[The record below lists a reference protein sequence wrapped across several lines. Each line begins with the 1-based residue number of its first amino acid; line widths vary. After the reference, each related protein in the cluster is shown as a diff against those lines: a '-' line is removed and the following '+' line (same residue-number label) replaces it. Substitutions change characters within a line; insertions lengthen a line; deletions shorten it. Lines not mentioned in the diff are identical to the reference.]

1 MKTPT
6 LPTIAAGL
14 AQFKF
19 NTTCTR
25 LLALAGLD
33 EMLGGEGDFTLFAP
47 TDKAFEELPP
57 GALQSLESDPA
68 QLRAVL
74 EYHILPVGR
83 ELPALRNGK
92 MTTLEGTLLTA
103 SVTDDGVSLDHANT
117 RGYPLRCANGV
128 IHQID
133 AVLFPGFKPESS
145 AQARADSA
153 WSGRRRV
160 SPPPTVVA
168 KTPAQNA
175 EALFKSQE

>member
-1 MKTPT
+1 MKTPI

-19 NTTCTR
+19 NTTCAR
-25 LLALAGLD
+25 LLASAGLD
-33 EMLGGEGDFTLFAP
+33 EMLAGEGEFTLFAP
-47 TDKAFEELPP
+47 TDEAFAALPP
-57 GALQSLESDPA
+57 ETMEALESDA
-68 QLRAVL
+68 DQLRAVL
-74 EYHILPVGR
+74 EYHILPVAR
-83 ELPALRNGK
+83 EMPQLRNGK

-133 AVLFPGFKPESS
+133 AVLFPGFTPETS
-145 AQARADSA
+145 AKARADSA

-160 SPPPTVVA
+160 SPLHAAART
-168 KTPAQNA
+168 TPAQDA
-175 EALFKSQE
+175 EALFKSPE